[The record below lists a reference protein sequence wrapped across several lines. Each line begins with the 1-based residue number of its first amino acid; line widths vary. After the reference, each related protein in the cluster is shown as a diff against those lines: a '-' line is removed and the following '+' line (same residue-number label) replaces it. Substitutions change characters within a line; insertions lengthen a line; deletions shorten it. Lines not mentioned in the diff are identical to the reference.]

1 MMSKSKV
8 MLAGMVAAFALIAAA
23 EAPEAVSPLP
33 RAHSHN
39 DYHQERPL
47 FNALDNGFCSVE
59 ADIFLID
66 GALLVG
72 HDRRDLKP
80 ERSLEALYL
89 DPLLARAKAN
99 GGRIYPGGP
108 VFTLLVDIKDDG
120 RKTYAR
126 LREVLKTY
134 AEMLTEFT
142 DDATTERAVTIV
154 LSGSRPEEMVAAES
168 PRFVGLDGRLGD
180 LAQQPNPNLYPLV
193 SDSWMSVFKWA
204 GAGPMPEDE
213 RATLNSLIA
222 QAHANR
228 QRIRFWALP
237 FSTDAWHVA
246 YDAGVDLINVD
257 FLEKARKFMLEKEA
271 AAAAPEAPAAVE

>member
-1 MMSKSKV
+1 MYFKITLTGLV
-8 MLAGMVAAFALIAAA
+8 AALAMVAGAQS
-23 EAPEAVSPLP
+23 PEAVSPLP

-39 DYHQERPL
+39 DYYQERPL
-47 FNALDNGFCSVE
+47 LDALENGFCSVE

-72 HDRRDLKP
+72 HDRRELKP

-89 DPLLARAKAN
+89 DPLLERAKAN

-126 LREVLKTY
+126 LREVLKPY

-142 DDATTERAVTIV
+142 DDATTERAVAIV

-168 PRFVGLDGRLGD
+168 PRFVGLDGRIGD

-213 RATLNSLIA
+213 RTRLDGLIA
-222 QAHANR
+222 QAHANG

-237 FSTDAWHVA
+237 FSIDAWHVA

-257 FLEKARKFMLEKEA
+257 FLAKARKFMLEKEA
-271 AAAAPEAPAAVE
+271 AAAAPEAPAAAE